1 MYKRQGC
8 SNLADVILS
17 KNLKYMGWGAFEDC
31 TKITKIEIPKSLEEC
46 GSSADY
52 GPFADCS

>member
-1 MYKRQGC
+1 
-8 SNLADVILS
+8 
-17 KNLKYMGWGAFEDC
+17 MGWGAFEDC

-52 GPFADCS
+52 GPFADCSRIKTVIFRERNNKDIW